1 MKKSNLIKV
10 MMLAGILPLS
20 VAVNGNDDNVTN
32 PTQEQVI
39 ELTNDGNNIAND
51 NTLKVPVTAT
61 VNNQVLNVQF
71 TGTVPHATVQVNNAL
86 TGATVSQQSV
96 SAIAGTVSIV
106 PVAGLSWGTYTVSV
120 TNNVNG
126 QSVSGDFEVNNSKE

>member
-51 NTLKVPVTAT
+51 NNLKVTVTAT

-71 TGTVPHATVQVNNAL
+71 TGSVLHATVKVNNAP
-86 TGATVSQQSV
+86 TGATGRQQSV
-96 SAIAGTVSIV
+96 SAIRGNVSIV
-106 PVAGLSWGTYTVSV
+106 TVAGLSWGTYTVSV

>member
-10 MMLAGILPLS
+10 MVLAGILPLS

-71 TGTVPHATVQVNNAL
+71 TGTVPHATVKVNNAL
-86 TGATVSQQSV
+86 TGGTVTQQSMT
-96 SAIAGTVSIV
+96 ALPGTICTV
-106 PVAGLSWGTYTVSV
+106 PVAGLNMGTYTVSV
-120 TNNVNG
+120 TNNLNG
-126 QSVSGDFEVNNSKE
+126 QSVSGDFEISNSQE